1 MKLNMTRRNLLKASA
16 VSVAAGSMASFSGFA
31 SAHNHGGK
39 HKVVIVGG
47 GIAGATAA
55 KSLKRLDPKMDVTL
69 IEAGA
74 DYHTCFMSNEV
85 INGDRDIK
93 TIRFTLDGLKKQGI
107 NVVIDEVTGIDA
119 KGKKVSTKG
128 GKSFGYDRCIV
139 APGVALNYGAI
150 KGYSAEVAKT
160 IPHAWKAGEQTAIL
174 RDQLAAM
181 KDGGTYVLVCP
192 PNPFRCPPGP
202 YERASLVAKYFKDNK
217 PKAKVIMLDP
227 KGAFSKKG
235 LFEDAWRRHYGYG
248 TANAMVEWHG
258 EDGVVSVDPKTKTVT
273 TAKGKTYKA
282 DVLNII
288 PPQTAGKIA
297 QIAGLTNDAGWCPIQ
312 GKTFESSIHKD
323 IYVVG
328 DAAVADP
335 LPKSGYAANSEAKV
349 AAVAVY
355 ASLTGKA
362 MIEPSWVNT
371 CYSIVA
377 HDEAISVAAVYAYEG
392 DKIISVPNSGGLTP
406 GGDGFNARDRKREVQ
421 YAYSWFNNIVADT
434 FK

>member
-1 MKLNMTRRNLLKASA
+1 MKNNVTRRTLLKTTAVGAASTM
-16 VSVAAGSMASFSGFA
+16 VGFSSLA
-31 SAHNHGGK
+31 SAHNHGGA

-47 GIAGATAA
+47 GIGGATAA
-55 KSLKRLDPKMDVTL
+55 KSLKRLDPKIDVTVV
-69 IEAGA
+69 EAQA
-74 DYHTCFMSNEV
+74 NYHTCFMSNEV

-93 TIRFTLDGLKKQGI
+93 TIRFDLDGLKKQGI
-107 NVVIDEVTGIDA
+107 KVVIDEVTGIDNKA
-119 KGKKVSTKG
+119 KQVTTKG
-128 GKSFGYDRCIV
+128 GQKLSYDRCIV
-139 APGVALNYGAI
+139 APGVELNYGAI
-150 KGYSAEVAKT
+150 KGYSASVAKT

-181 KDGGTYVLVCP
+181 KDGGTYVLVAP

-217 PKAKVIMLDP
+217 PKSKVVILDP

-235 LFEDAWRRHYGYG
+235 LFEDAWRRHYGYEG
-248 TANAMVEWHG
+248 ANAMIEWHG
-258 EDGVVSVDPKTKTVT
+258 DDAVVSVDPKTKTVT
-273 TAKGKTYKA
+273 TASGKKYKA
-282 DVLNII
+282 DVLNIV
-288 PPQTAGKIA
+288 PPQKAGKIA
-297 QIAGLTNDAGWCPIQ
+297 QVAGLANDAGWCPIH
-312 GKTFESSIHKD
+312 GKTFESTLQKD

-328 DAAVADP
+328 DAAVASP

-349 AAVAVY
+349 AAVAIY
-355 ASLTGKA
+355 ASLTGKS

-392 DKIISVPNSGGLTP
+392 DKIISVPGAGGLTP
-406 GGDGFNARDRKREVQ
+406 GGDGFNAEHRKREVQ